1 LKKVLEKIFIVLGLL
16 FSSQIVNAQTI
27 VDTTAQNKKVVL
39 EVYRGALTPFG
50 GFADHVA
57 DTLRDKDSTLF
68 TIINTYEGFYAGP
81 RTSGPYYY
89 PDYRSSFGPAIQ
101 TQAGIQGWPSGSVNR
116 SLIPSLNV
124 TARTAMSRGLWEDAR
139 DTILN
144 QPSPVNVGVTASYNG
159 QTKTITAMVEVYFT
173 DTLADSTF
181 VNVGFKQDNIIGP
194 QNGNISN
201 YPARYGA
208 NIGIYTHNDVLRHL
222 VTGQWGEHLDS
233 IVYKKGTLWTRTY
246 TWTVPDSVGE
256 VPIVPADLEV
266 FAFVSGSR
274 DSIYTGEDNPV
285 NITRTP
291 LSGPYTI
298 GGTTPDYVT
307 ISAAVS
313 DLNSRG
319 VDSSVIFNIRSGTY
333 TEQIEIDSIIGA
345 SATNTITFRKDPS
358 ATTNPILTFASSSAA
373 SPATVEFDGADYVN
387 FLNLDIKATG
397 SYANVL
403 IYKGNTDYVVI
414 DSCLIEGR
422 SGFSGN
428 QYNTVY
434 HQAGDANMANYCV
447 IKNSEI
453 KNGYFGF
460 YLEGTS
466 FLNLEKGNM
475 LLNTV
480 VTNPRIFGLRVLFQ
494 DSLFI
499 EGNEINFSFS
509 SVFSQI
515 GYSATSL
522 KYVELNDNIVR
533 LNTQGQALGFNANS
547 NGSASQK
554 AIISNNVIF
563 NQATSTNREKGIQF
577 TGNHTNI
584 YYNTIRVT
592 SSDTTFGI
600 PMDILGINT
609 GDLHNNLFVNT
620 GGGKAIVLAGTGAT
634 LTSNHNNFYSS
645 GAVLASFNSGS
656 ISNIADW
663 KTSSGKDAN
672 STSLNPLFIASDTLI
687 PYNGVMNNAGTPIS
701 GITTDINGTTRN
713 ASTPD
718 IGAYEFDPIVF
729 DVTIDSISVDTL
741 CSGTQQ
747 VKAYFRNTSDSVIK
761 KIAINIGAVNLTN
774 ASEQDSVFYYNG
786 SLAKNAIDSAIV
798 GYIDFTANT
807 DFRISVSAD
816 TITGSGS
823 RGYLDDD
830 PSNNFIIDTVSV
842 RPNPAANFTIQKAC
856 AADSIVLIAS
866 GGVDYSWD
874 GPNAFTDTSNVV
886 VRVNPDTANMQGLY
900 TVTVIDSAGCSA
912 TYSNSVNLDS
922 AIIIG
927 LPADFSI
934 CSSTDTSITAN
945 ENSQYAYLWNN
956 GETTPTISV
965 DSSFEFVV
973 KVTDQNNCVVY
984 DTFELTV
991 YNDPIV
997 QFDSTIQA
1005 ACAFG
1010 SPILLSHA
1018 SPRGAGGTYSGFNV
1032 SGDTLTP
1039 KAFGNY
1045 PVKYS
1050 YVDSNGCS
1058 GFADTSVVIHKRPS
1072 VTVSTIGDL
1081 CINEAPYTISEN
1093 SPIDTVYGRFTGTGI
1108 VNDSIGIFDPFV
1120 ADTGTH
1126 TITYTYTDSITGCSA
1141 FATNTITVNDTFNIQ
1156 FSAAASYCINNG
1168 RITLSKPDNFTAGLN
1183 GYYLDTNIN
1192 NSVTGSY
1199 GFNPAIADTGSQT
1212 LTYKVTNANNCTST
1226 AYRAIDVK
1234 AIPVVELR
1242 TDTFCINS
1250 LEVVMDGGTPVG
1262 GTYYF
1267 GKGVLQT
1274 GNYNPDS
1281 AGVGQDEVHYRYT
1294 AGGCSDTAEAV
1305 FLVRQIPAVSFTL
1318 PLVNTERCIDANSF
1332 VLTGQSPITAAS
1344 AGVGSFGGKGVSGNR
1359 FFAGVADTGTHVIQY
1374 KYVNQ
1379 FGCADSTTDEIQV
1392 YGLPE
1397 PAFTTPFAR
1406 ICKNQIPDSVFATP
1420 VGAGGVFSGV
1430 GISTSGYFNPSVLS
1444 VGANKTLQYTY
1455 TDSNGCSDFVIDT
1468 FIVDSVPQ
1476 ITLALLPDQCLNGVE
1491 YTFTE
1496 GKFNTGNYQ
1505 YKSDTLGL
1513 LTAGKYIPS
1522 VAGSGIDTITYVY
1535 TDALGCMDSLSQT
1548 IEVLD
1553 TTIVTFT
1560 IDTARSRVCNNEPTF
1575 NLSSATPIGGVYTG
1589 RGLVG
1594 NKFTPANAALGNN
1607 LITYSYTNSDNCTS
1621 KIIDTIVVNSTT
1633 PVSFTNQTFCLNDTV
1648 ATLTSGTPSIGTF
1661 KYSGGGMLNNTVFS
1675 PAVAGVGPRTMTYSL
1690 TNADGC
1696 VSQATATFT
1705 VNSLP
1710 STQFGAQSAIC
1721 FNADTFSLT
1730 GTSTSGDSSYFYGS
1744 TGIVNAISGRY
1755 LASLSSVGLDTLSYV
1770 GKLTSTGCSD
1780 TISKTILVRAIPN
1793 TVLDTFPDYCVNN
1806 APIALTKG
1814 SPTVGGTGVYSGS
1827 GVVGTQF
1834 YPSIAKV
1841 GSHPVV
1847 YRFTDNNNCS
1857 VSDTEIVVVN
1867 GLPVLTAAV
1876 FLDLCQYDTIKTL
1889 TGALPV
1895 GGFYSG
1901 VNVDSATS
1909 AFRPDSVGIWSIT
1922 YNFVDTNGCENKVA
1936 QTQRVRALPLTQLN
1950 FGNKFCDNAAPMALT
1965 GGSPIGSGGVYSG
1978 QGVSGSFYDP
1988 AKVSSS
1994 GDTLVYNFI
2003 DGFGC
2008 ENSDTVFITFD
2019 SSAVVTATPV
2029 PDICKGTASLDLSTY
2044 FSPSGGKFNGAN
2056 VFGSNFNAS
2065 FLDTG
2070 RFAMSYVFTDSNNCA
2085 TTAKDTIVI
2094 RPLPDF
2100 QVSSD
2105 TGICL
2110 GDKIQLIASGNYS
2123 YDWNTGD
2130 YLSTIQVSPL
2140 RTSNYSVTATN
2151 SFNCSSIRNIG
2162 VTVFDQ
2168 ITVYT
2173 SSIDAACNTANGTA
2187 FTSVTGGIKPYNY
2200 LWSTGERTSTAR
2212 QLYAGNYQVTVN
2224 DKNGCIQY
2232 GVIGVSNEDGPIINV
2247 SSLVN
2252 NTCAGDESGEIE
2264 VSISSNSAYQ
2274 LFWNNGAL
2282 GTKLTNL
2289 KSGIYELSVIGEDG
2303 CSSFKSF
2310 EITSPK
2316 AYEYQAVIEQPDC
2329 DSTNGSIFMKL
2340 SNSLDSV
2347 SYQWLSQASGDT
2359 LKSVGSGT
2367 YNVVVTNNKDCMDT
2381 VVVALNTAAAPKIK
2395 LDSIQF
2401 ADCSQNNGAL
2411 TISGIDPISSF
2422 NWSNGDT
2429 TSSIQ
2434 NLSIGSYT
2442 VTASDVNGC
2451 SAIEQYDIEAVL
2463 PTMPVICKVTNDSLL
2478 SANVLVWDTTG
2489 SPADSF
2495 YVYRES
2501 AVKNQYFKL
2510 ATIGRN
2516 AAPSFVDSALTN
2528 STSIGTYSLVAIDAC
2543 ENESVLS
2550 PGHKSILLNTKQTDS
2565 TLIELNWSNYQGH
2578 SFGDYYIYRYSSQLG
2593 LQLLDSMGGIN
2604 TYIDYNVPYTSSVLY
2619 YYIGIKG
2626 ATNCGDTG
2634 ITTISN
2640 LSRDYG
2646 VKLVG
2651 VSELPQK
2658 EIAFLVWPNPNNGS
2672 FQIKLNGIDA
2682 GEGQLVV
2689 YDAQGKIRYQK
2700 GIDSS
2705 LQGSMHSIILS
2716 NISSGLY
2723 YVQFIQNETVITRE
2737 IVINR

>member
-1 LKKVLEKIFIVLGLL
+1 MKLKKVLEKIFIVLGLL

-116 SLIPSLNV
+116 SLFPSLNV

-173 DTLADSTF
+173 DTLVDSTF

-291 LSGPYTI
+291 LSGSYTI
-298 GGTTPDYVT
+298 GGTTPDYST
-307 ISAAVS
+307 ISEAVNH
-313 DLNSRG
+313 LNEIG
-319 VDSSVIFNIRSGTY
+319 ICDDVTFNIRQGTY
-333 TEQIEIDSIIGA
+333 KGSLQFNEIYNAGDSGRVIFQA
-345 SATNTITFRKDPS
+345 DPS
-358 ATTNPILTFASSSAA
+358 NAATDTVLITDTVDASLNGLVSLRGKGNLTFKKLRFTGVTGGGVTKALII
-373 SPATVEFDGADYVN
+373 FDGTDTVR
-387 FLNLDIKATG
+387 
-397 SYANVL
+397 NVL
-403 IYKGNTDYVVI
+403 I
-414 DSCLIEGR
+414 DSCSFDGTGLGNY
-422 SGFSGN
+422 SLSTFSG
-428 QYNTVY
+428 
-434 HQAGDANMANYCV
+434 H
-447 IKNSEI
+447 
-453 KNGYFGF
+453 
-460 YLEGTS
+460 L
-466 FLNLEKGNM
+466 
-475 LLNTV
+475 
-480 VTNPRIFGLRVLFQ
+480 
-494 DSLFI
+494 DSLEVSNCKLERGRMDIFPPATM
-499 EGNEINFSFS
+499 NS
-509 SVFSQI
+509 SVW
-515 GYSATSL
+515 
-522 KYVELNDNIVR
+522 VHHND
-533 LNTQGQALGFNANS
+533 
-547 NGSASQK
+547 
-554 AIISNNVIF
+554 
-563 NQATSTNREKGIQF
+563 
-577 TGNHTNI
+577 
-584 YYNTIRVT
+584 
-592 SSDTTFGI
+592 
-600 PMDILGINT
+600 
-609 GDLHNNLFVNT
+609 FVNT
-620 GGGKAIVLAGTGAT
+620 SLAIQLSVGFARVNNNTTSADAANSWTRQIGIWANRAEVYNNNLYHRTESTFHGITVQRRTQNNGYPVGSFYVYNNVLNLTQKRNNINGTFNALTVSVKPGDNSFIHHNTIHMKRFNKSFGGKAIGIGSGNYNVSNNNVFVEHAGLALEAHSTAVISSSNNNYYTENDSIVKLGS
-634 LTSNHNNFYSS
+634 TSY
-645 GAVLASFNSGS
+645 AALADLQS
-656 ISNIADW
+656 A
-663 KTSSGKDAN
+663 GKDSNSVSAN
-672 STSLNPLFIASDTLI
+672 PYFLSDTSLKPYRSALNGSGMTIVDIPKNILDSTRTNP
-687 PYNGVMNNAGTPIS
+687 
-701 GITTDINGTTRN
+701 
-713 ASTPD
+713 PD
-718 IGAYEFDPIVF
+718 MGAYEFDPIVF

-1141 FATNTITVNDTFNIQ
+1141 FATNMITVNDTFNIQ

-1250 LEVVMDGGTPVG
+1250 PEVVMDGGTPVG

-1281 AGVGQDEVHYRYT
+1281 AGAGQDEVHYRYT

-1513 LTAGKYIPS
+1513 LTAGKYMPS
-1522 VAGSGIDTITYVY
+1522 LAGSGIDTITYVY

-1705 VNSLP
+1705 VNSVP

-2065 FLDTG
+2065 LLDTG

-2359 LKSVGSGT
+2359 LKSLGSGT
-2367 YNVVVTNNKDCMDT
+2367 YNVVVTNNKGCMDT

-2528 STSIGTYSLVAIDAC
+2528 STSIGTYSLVAIGAC

-2626 ATNCGDTG
+2626 ATNCGDIG

-2689 YDAQGKIRYQK
+2689 YDAQGKIRCQK